1 MQRRRPTTRRTDP
14 RTPRITRNA
23 AVAAATAACTI
34 GAVLFAAGPADAAT
48 RHALPGST
56 PVWATSANDAGA
68 AAASTDVE
76 GEVYLPLRD
85 QQGAE
90 ALATAVSTPGNARY
104 RKPISPRAWIAR
116 YAPTK
121 ASADEVTDY
130 LRAQGLTITAVP
142 ASHQYVVFRGPASV
156 VGSVLGTS
164 LHRYR
169 HEGHT
174 LVAPASAPTLP
185 APIAGLVSGVT
196 VDQGRLLTH
205 PELVR
210 QGQTPVTSTPAR
222 SLRQQ
227 ATAPTGIDAQCSQY
241 DGQHTAPVPA
251 AYGQTRVRTFACGY
265 VPKQIRSAYGVDTLA
280 AKGVQGQGQTV
291 AIIDAYASPS
301 IVRDTNTYS
310 AANGEPGL
318 TSATFAQR
326 IPAPS
331 QFTDQVLCQQPS
343 GWQGEETLDVQS
355 VHAVAPAAKILYV
368 GGTNCGGGL
377 DVAMSKILDQGL
389 ADIVSNSYSDG
400 GEDVPLST
408 VRGEEN
414 LQLQAAGE
422 GIGLYFSSGDDG
434 DESASLGSAQPDF
447 PASSPWVTA
456 VGGTAIGIGQD
467 GRKTFETGWG
477 DVLDQ
482 IVSSDRGNVY
492 SSPLPGD
499 LVGGGA
505 GGGRSTLFDQ
515 PAYQRGIVPA
525 SLANG
530 KRVSPDLA
538 ALADPY
544 TGFAIGIRPITDDG
558 TLATG
563 PYQDETYG
571 GTSLASPLTAA
582 LSAIVQQTT
591 GARIGFANPTL
602 YATYRTTPSAFT
614 DVRPP
619 RSPIAL
625 AYTSATSGKDYLV
638 TLDHDTSLTTA
649 RGYDDVTGLGAVSFS
664 GMTQV
669 ARH

>member
-1 MQRRRPTTRRTDP
+1 MQRRPPTPGRTEPNRTRTALVAIA
-14 RTPRITRNA
+14 TAVCTVG
-23 AVAAATAACTI
+23 AVA
-34 GAVLFAAGPADAAT
+34 LAAGPAAAAT
-48 RHALPGST
+48 RHTLPDSVPT
-56 PVWATSANDAGA
+56 WATSTNDAGTV
-68 AAASTDVE
+68 AASTDVE
-76 GEVYLPLRD
+76 GEVYLPLRN

-104 RKPISPRAWIAR
+104 RKPLSPSAWIAK

-121 ASADEVTDY
+121 ASADEVTGY

-142 ASHQYVVFRGPASV
+142 ASHEFVVFRGPASV

-164 LHRYR
+164 LHRYQ
-169 HEGHT
+169 HAGKT
-174 LVAPASAPTLP
+174 LVAPASAPSLP
-185 APIAGLVSGVT
+185 SSIAGLVSGVS

-205 PELVR
+205 PELVQ
-210 QGQTPVTSTPAR
+210 QGQTPATSTPAR
-222 SLRQQ
+222 TLRQQ
-227 ATAPTGIDAQCSQY
+227 ATGPTGIQAKCSQY
-241 DGQHTAPVPA
+241 DGQNTATVPA
-251 AYGQTRVRTFACGY
+251 AYGQTQVRTFACGY
-265 VPKQIRSAYGVDTLA
+265 VPKQIRSAYGVDGLA

-291 AIIDAYASPS
+291 AIIDAYASPT
-301 IVRDTNTYS
+301 IVQDTNSYS
-310 AANGEPGL
+310 KQNGEPVL

-326 IPAPS
+326 IPSPS

-377 DVAMSKILDQGL
+377 DVAMSKVLDQGL
-389 ADIVSNSYSDG
+389 AHLVSNSYGDV
-400 GEDVPLST
+400 GENVPLSSI
-408 VRGEEN
+408 RGQEN
-414 LQLQAAGE
+414 LHIQAAGE
-422 GIGLYFSSGDDG
+422 GIGLYFSSGDNG
-434 DESASLGSAQPDF
+434 DESAALGSAQPDF

-456 VGGTAIGIGQD
+456 VGGTSLGIGAN

-482 IVSSDRGNVY
+482 IVSSDRGDEY
-492 SSPLPGD
+492 AAPLPGD

-505 GGGRSTLFDQ
+505 GGGRSTIFDQ
-515 PAYQRGIVPA
+515 PAYQKGVVPS

-544 TGFAIGIRPITDDG
+544 TGFAIGIRPITDDS

-563 PYQDETYG
+563 DFVNETYG

-582 LSAIVQQTT
+582 LMAIVQQSTHV
-591 GARIGFANPTL
+591 RLGFANPSL
-602 YATYRTTPSAFT
+602 YATYRAAPKAFH
-614 DVRPP
+614 DVQPP
-619 RSPIAL
+619 GSPIAL

-638 TLDHDTSLTTA
+638 TLDHDTSLSTA
-649 RGYDDVTGLGAVSFS
+649 KGYDDVTGLGSVSFS
-664 GMTQV
+664 GLTRAAQ
-669 ARH
+669 R

>member
-1 MQRRRPTTRRTDP
+1 MQRRPP
-14 RTPRITRNA
+14 TPRPSTPASGRQRTA
-23 AVAAATAACTI
+23 AIALTTAACTI

-48 RHALPGST
+48 RHALPDST
-56 PVWATSANDAGA
+56 PSWATSANDAGTVA
-68 AAASTDVE
+68 ATTDVE
-76 GEVYLPLRD
+76 GEVYLPLQD
-85 QQGAE
+85 QRGAE

-104 RKPISPRAWIAR
+104 RKPLSPSAWIAK

-121 ASADEVTDY
+121 ADADQVTGF

-142 ASHQYVVFRGPASV
+142 ASHEFVVFRGPASV
-156 VGSVLGTS
+156 VDSVLGTS
-164 LHRYR
+164 LHAYR
-169 HEGHT
+169 HAGRT
-174 LVAPASAPTLP
+174 LVAPSSAPSLP
-185 APIAGLVSGVT
+185 AAVAGLVSGVT

-205 PELVR
+205 PELVQ
-210 QGQTPVTSTPAR
+210 QGETPASSTPTR

-227 ATAPTGIDAQCSQY
+227 ATAPTGIQAKCSHY
-241 DGQHTAPVPA
+241 DGEHTATVPA
-251 AYGQTRVRTFACGY
+251 AYGKTSVHTFACGY
-265 VPKQIRSAYGVDTLA
+265 VPKQIRSAYGVDGLA

-301 IVRDTNTYS
+301 ILHDTNSYS
-310 AANGEPGL
+310 AQNGEPGL
-318 TSATFAQR
+318 TSATFSQR
-326 IPAPS
+326 IPSPA
-331 QFTDQVLCQQPS
+331 QFTDQALCQQPS

-389 ADIVSNSYSDG
+389 ANLVSNSYG
-400 GEDVPLST
+400 NVGENVPLAT
-408 VRGEEN
+408 IRGQEN
-414 LQLQAAGE
+414 LHIQAAGE
-422 GIGLYFSSGDDG
+422 GIGLYFSSGDNG
-434 DESASLGSAQPDF
+434 DESAALGSAQPDF
-447 PASSPWVTA
+447 PASSPWVTS
-456 VGGTAIGIGQD
+456 VGGTSLGIGKT

-492 SSPLPGD
+492 STPLPGGI
-499 LVGGGA
+499 VAGGA

-515 PAYQRGIVPA
+515 PAYQKGVVPA
-525 SLANG
+525 SLAGG

-544 TGFAIGIRPITDDG
+544 TGFSIGIRPITDDT
-558 TLATG
+558 TLAVG
-563 PYQDETYG
+563 AFENETYG

-582 LSAIVQQTT
+582 MSALVQQSTHT
-591 GARIGFANPTL
+591 RLGFANPTL
-602 YATYRTTPSAFT
+602 YAVDRVAPTAFS

-619 RSPIAL
+619 SSPIAL

-649 RGYDDVTGLGAVSFS
+649 KGYDDVTGLGAVSFT

-669 ARH
+669 ARR

>member
-1 MQRRRPTTRRTDP
+1 MQRRPPTPGRTTPSTSRTRT
-14 RTPRITRNA
+14 TAIALT
-23 AVAAATAACTI
+23 TAACTI

-48 RHALPGST
+48 RHVLPDST
-56 PVWATSANDAGA
+56 PTWATSANDAGTV
-68 AAASTDVE
+68 AASTDVE
-76 GEVYLPLRD
+76 GEVYLPLQD
-85 QQGAE
+85 QRGAE
-90 ALATAVSTPGNARY
+90 ALATAVSTPGSARY
-104 RKPISPRAWIAR
+104 RKPLSPSAWIAK

-121 ASADEVTDY
+121 ADADQVTGF
-130 LRAQGLTITAVP
+130 LRAQGLSITAVP
-142 ASHQYVVFRGPASV
+142 ASHEYVVFRGPASV
-156 VGSVLGTS
+156 VNSVLGVS
-164 LHRYR
+164 LHQYQHAGR
-169 HEGHT
+169 T
-174 LVAPASAPTLP
+174 LVAPSSAPSLP
-185 APIAGLVSGVT
+185 ASVAGLVSGVS

-205 PELVR
+205 PELVQ
-210 QGQTPVTSTPAR
+210 QGETPATSTPAR

-227 ATAPTGIDAQCSQY
+227 ATAPTGIQAKCSQY
-241 DGQHTAPVPA
+241 DGQHTATVPA
-251 AYGQTRVRTFACGY
+251 AYGKTSVHTFACGY
-265 VPKQIRSAYGVDTLA
+265 VPKQIRSAYGVDGLA

-301 IVRDTNTYS
+301 IVHDTNSYS
-310 AANGEPGL
+310 AQNGEPAL

-326 IPAPS
+326 IPSPA
-331 QFTDQVLCQQPS
+331 QFTDQALCQQPS

-389 ADIVSNSYSDG
+389 ANLVSNSYGDI
-400 GEDVPLST
+400 GENVPLSSI
-408 VRGEEN
+408 RGQEN
-414 LQLQAAGE
+414 LHVQAAGE
-422 GIGLYFSSGDDG
+422 GIGLYFSSGDNG
-434 DESASLGSAQPDF
+434 DESAALGSAQPDF
-447 PASSPWVTA
+447 PASSPWVTS
-456 VGGTAIGIGQD
+456 VGGTSLGIGKD

-492 SSPLPGD
+492 STPLPGG

-515 PAYQRGIVPA
+515 PAYQKGVVPA
-525 SLANG
+525 SLAGG

-544 TGFAIGIRPITDDG
+544 TGFSIGIRPITDDS
-558 TLATG
+558 TLAVG
-563 PYQDETYG
+563 AFENETYG

-582 LSAIVQQTT
+582 LSALVQQSTHT
-591 GARIGFANPTL
+591 RLGFANPTL
-602 YATYRTTPSAFT
+602 YATYRAAPTAFS

-649 RGYDDVTGLGAVSFS
+649 TGYDDVTGLGAVSFT

-669 ARH
+669 ARR